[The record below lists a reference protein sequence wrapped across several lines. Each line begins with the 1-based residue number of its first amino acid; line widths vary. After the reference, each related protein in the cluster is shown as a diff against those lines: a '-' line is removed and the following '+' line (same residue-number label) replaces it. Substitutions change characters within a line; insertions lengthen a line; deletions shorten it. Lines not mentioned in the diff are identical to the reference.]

1 MKKNYREIQFSLGCT
16 VAEAVLELIK
26 IGVTGKFVCGN
37 FNGHMLYSDN
47 VSLDSACLELSDMTY
62 FDKLNQREINR
73 QRLIKEE
80 KEYQDSVS
88 NLTEEW
94 VKRGN
99 ESLDSK
105 YQKEWERIVPIRLSD
120 MYHGVELGAT
130 LDIIVALNNDCS
142 IEVAKIIIDN
152 QDHSGM
158 SYNLVRSMVKSF
170 CDRGE
175 EFFEYTK

>member
-1 MKKNYREIQFSLGCT
+1 MEKNYREIQFSLGCT

-26 IGVTGKFVCGN
+26 IGVTGKFVYGD
-37 FNGHMLYSDN
+37 FNGVRLYSDT
-47 VSLDSACLELSDMTY
+47 VSLNSACLSLSGTTY

-80 KEYQDSVS
+80 QEYQNKVPTLVD
-88 NLTEEW
+88 TW
-94 VKRGN
+94 VAKGI

-105 YQKEWERIVPIRLSD
+105 YHKEWKRIVPIRLSD
-120 MYHGVELGAT
+120 LYHGMELGAT
-130 LDIIVALNNDCS
+130 LDIIVPLNNNCS
-142 IEVAKIIIDN
+142 LEIARSVIDS

-175 EFFEYTK
+175 EFFDYTK